1 MEIRLP
7 QHEISRALTYVRA
20 IQHQPEM
27 SGLHMFAS
35 HFKAVAERGAQ
46 TNIVALLTGIDTGL
60 HLSGSDLL
68 HDNLQFCA
76 IRESAACFDTQVI
89 FFVSNSVADLPLQLY
104 ATSMPVSAIEP
115 LLDLQNEAHGSC
127 IGTIFLHA
135 PSMQGTLKY
144 DAGNSRHRLRHLQRA
159 YSSVSK
165 LPSVLSKASVA
176 SAMH

>member
-1 MEIRLP
+1 MEIRSP

-27 SGLHMFAS
+27 SGLHMLAS

-76 IRESAACFDTQVI
+76 IRESAVCLDTQVT
-89 FFVSNSVADLPLQLY
+89 FFVSNSGADLPLQFY
-104 ATSMPVSAIEP
+104 ATSMPVSAIDP
-115 LLDLQNEAHGSC
+115 SLLDLQNGAQGSRTG
-127 IGTIFLHA
+127 ITFLHA
-135 PSMQGTLKY
+135 HP
-144 DAGNSRHRLRHLQRA
+144 RC
-159 YSSVSK
+159 
-165 LPSVLSKASVA
+165 KAL
-176 SAMH
+176 